1 MRELTIDGRRISDD
15 TSCFVIAE
23 IGHNHQGSVER
34 AQQLFVAARDCGV
47 DAVKLQKRDN
57 RTLYTRA
64 LYDSPYDNENSF
76 GATYGAHR
84 EALELDRGAY
94 VELQACARELGLVF
108 FATAFDITSAD
119 LLAELDLPAFKIASG
134 DLRNTPLLRHVA
146 SFGKPML
153 VSTGGA
159 TIEDVDRAVESVL
172 PINEQVCLL
181 QCTASY
187 PAAVEELNLQVIAT
201 LRERYPGLVVGLSDH
216 QDGIAMSLVAYML
229 GARVLEKHFTLS
241 HTLKGTD
248 HAFSLMP
255 EGMRKLVRDLERV
268 PSALGDGVKRPLPTE
283 EKPLQKMGK
292 QIVAARALQAGHVI
306 AAADLA
312 VKSPAER
319 GPAALR
325 AGCSRGTD
333 AGASA
338 RAGAGGDVRGPR
350 SAPRTPRR
358 ERPAVRPRRSCGG
371 RHGWVRAA
379 RRRRWSRRSGS
390 AGMRVALVDVA
401 ESAGARCGRPCRGA
415 RLGRRPRVRCGRDRP
430 GRLGGR
436 ARRDRRVVG
445 HTAPARQRRCDRLP
459 ARTRRPTRLALSR
472 RTRRA
477 PSSRVLDANVTGTV
491 VPCQVFGAAM
501 ARAGRGSIVNVSSIY
516 GMLSPDQ
523 SLYEFRRQAGEAFV
537 KPVGYSVSKSAVLN
551 LTRYLATYWAKSGV
565 RVNTLTPHGIE
576 NGQPDA
582 FVEAF
587 RGTLAHRAPDG
598 RRRGGRRS
606 RLPRLGRV
614 LLRHRCERRRRRR
627 LVGLVT
633 PDEIPNLIAGPGV
646 RRRIRRLAR
655 QAATRATDRSSAG
668 SPAPAAAD
676 VDRAVAA
683 AREAQAAWGERT
695 PVERGNVVREIAL
708 ALRERREELSDA
720 VAAETGKPLEL
731 ALGRDGRRSRDGAVR
746 GR

>member
-108 FATAFDITSAD
+108 FATAFDVPSAD

-159 TIEDVDRAVESVL
+159 TIEDVDRAVEAVL

-181 QCTASY
+181 QCTAAY

-201 LRERYPGLVVGLSDH
+201 LRERYPELVVGLSDH

-268 PSALGDGVKRPLPTE
+268 PAALGDGVKRPLPTE

-292 QIVAARALQAGHVI
+292 QIVAARALQV
-306 AAADLA
+306 
-312 VKSPAER
+312 
-319 GPAALR
+319 
-325 AGCSRGTD
+325 
-333 AGASA
+333 
-338 RAGAGGDVRGPR
+338 GPR
-350 SAPRTPRR
+350 D
-358 ERPAVRPRRSCGG
+358 
-371 RHGWVRAA
+371 
-379 RRRRWSRRSGS
+379 RRRRPRDQVSCRR
-390 AGMRVALVDVA
+390 
-401 ESAGARCGRPCRGA
+401 
-415 RLGRRPRVRCGRDRP
+415 
-430 GRLGGR
+430 R
-436 ARRDRRVVG
+436 A
-445 HTAPARQRRCDRLP
+445 C
-459 ARTRRPTRLALSR
+459 RPTSS
-472 RTRRA
+472 T
-477 PSSRVLDANVTGTV
+477 PSS
-491 VPCQVFGAAM
+491 
-501 ARAGRGSIVNVSSIY
+501 
-516 GMLSPDQ
+516 
-523 SLYEFRRQAGEAFV
+523 
-537 KPVGYSVSKSAVLN
+537 
-551 LTRYLATYWAKSGV
+551 
-565 RVNTLTPHGIE
+565 
-576 NGQPDA
+576 
-582 FVEAF
+582 
-587 RGTLAHRAPDG
+587 DG
-598 RRRGGRRS
+598 RWRGRSPRS
-606 RLPRLGRV
+606 RG
-614 LLRHRCERRRRRR
+614 
-627 LVGLVT
+627 
-633 PDEIPNLIAGPGV
+633 
-646 RRRIRRLAR
+646 
-655 QAATRATDRSSAG
+655 
-668 SPAPAAAD
+668 
-676 VDRAVAA
+676 
-683 AREAQAAWGERT
+683 
-695 PVERGNVVREIAL
+695 
-708 ALRERREELSDA
+708 
-720 VAAETGKPLEL
+720 
-731 ALGRDGRRSRDGAVR
+731 
-746 GR
+746 